1 MLFIKKNLLLI
12 CIAVVSFAAV
22 IVLVCVG
29 GVARYVLNVPKITPK
44 FMTVNLE
51 AGETVRYDELADFKC
66 VGGYDV
72 SLSIID
78 TNIPTAKISD
88 DKESVYVGDSR
99 GYIHLNVTET
109 GDHSE
114 GRSEDL
120 YIFVSMNQEE
130 AERFVNVSDEL
141 KSKLDTYLHEE
152 FFTEKNNTEEGR
164 YYLMVMSKDSEGFK
178 ILENTEELFSKYIE
192 KFDGATMEECIV
204 SYQDYPY
211 DNDIYN
217 SSLTYYLAYKTK
229 SGEMI
234 HMDAGVTFDNE
245 CIENGDTPEID
256 SVSVKIE
263 TPDDA
268 DNYMTDVLK
277 MIFENASD
285 SATVSEIAARN
296 IVPLNTWV
304 NDRMCM
310 SHDFEEFEQNGKYD
324 KISSEDMDLM
334 LRYNYVA
341 YYIQYQ

>member
-1 MLFIKKNLLLI
+1 MGKKKKSVTVVITILVIFGIIAII
-12 CIAVVSFAAV
+12 CVV
-22 IVLVCVG
+22 
-29 GVARYVLNVPKITPK
+29 GVAQYVLNVPKITPK
-44 FMTVNLE
+44 FLTVNLS
-51 AGETVRYDELADFKC
+51 AGQTVRYDELADFKC
-66 VGGYDV
+66 VGGYHGELMI
-72 SLSIID
+72 SD

-88 DKESVYVGDSR
+88 DRESIYVGDSR
-99 GYIHLNVTET
+99 GYIHLDVVGI

-114 GRSEDL
+114 GSSEEM
-120 YIFVSMNQEE
+120 YIFVSMSQEE
-130 AERFVNVSDEL
+130 AERVVTVSDDL
-141 KSKLDTYLHEE
+141 KGELDTYLHEE
-152 FFTEKNNTEEGR
+152 FFTETNNTEEGR
-164 YYLMVMSKDSEGFK
+164 FNLTVMGRDSEGFK
-178 ILENTEELFSKYIE
+178 ILDNTEELFSKYIE

-204 SYQDYPY
+204 SYQDFPY

-217 SSLTYYLAYKTK
+217 SRLTYYLAYKTK

-234 HMDAGVTFDNE
+234 HMEAGVTFDNE

-285 SATVSEIAARN
+285 SATVSEIADRN

-310 SHDFEEFEQNGKYD
+310 SHDFEEFEQNGKDD
-324 KISSEDMDLM
+324 KISSEDMDMM
-334 LRYNYVA
+334 LRHNYVA
-341 YYIQYQ
+341 YYIQY

>member
-1 MLFIKKNLLLI
+1 MKNKRINPIIIGFIIVVGLFAII
-12 CIAVVSFAAV
+12 CAAGVFSYVS
-22 IVLVCVG
+22 
-29 GVARYVLNVPKITPK
+29 NVPKVYPK
-44 FMTVNLE
+44 FLIVDLK

-66 VGGYDV
+66 VGGYHAY
-72 SLSIID
+72 LAITD
-78 TNIPTAKISD
+78 TNIPTAKLSE
-88 DKESVYVGDSR
+88 DKESIYVGDSR
-99 GYIHLNVTET
+99 GYIHLSVIAI

-114 GRSEDL
+114 GSSEEM
-120 YIFVSMNQEE
+120 YIFVSMSQEE
-130 AERFVNVSDEL
+130 AERLVTVSDEL
-141 KSKLDTYLHEE
+141 KGELDTYLHEE
-152 FFTEKNNTEEGR
+152 FFTETNNTEEGR
-164 YYLMVMSKDSEGFK
+164 FNLTVMGRDSEGFK
-178 ILENTEELFSKYIE
+178 ILDNTEELFSKYIE

-204 SYQDYPY
+204 SYQDFPY

-217 SSLTYYLAYKTK
+217 SRLTYYLAYKTK

-234 HMDAGVTFDNE
+234 HMEAGVAFDNE

-285 SATVSEIAARN
+285 SATVSEIADRN

-310 SHDFEEFEQNGKYD
+310 SHDFEEFEQNGKDD
-324 KISSEDMDLM
+324 KISSEDM
-334 LRYNYVA
+334 RYNYVA
-341 YYIQYQ
+341 YYIQY